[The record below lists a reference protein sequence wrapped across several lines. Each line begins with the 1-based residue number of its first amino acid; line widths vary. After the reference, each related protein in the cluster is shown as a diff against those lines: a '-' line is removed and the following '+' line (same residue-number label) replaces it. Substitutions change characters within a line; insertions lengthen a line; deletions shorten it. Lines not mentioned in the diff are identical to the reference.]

1 VSGGALL
8 VHASDKLSCMPLT
21 DVERDVCRFVVRRF
35 LDQNEATSRRIL
47 LKEFKGSLPA
57 AAQKLVDRSILKVVD
72 HTNETYLPKAIAFHY
87 CGDPAA
93 VTLAQKSMETV
104 LRVLHNFYER
114 ELEKEPQD
122 QRRFTPEDV
131 ETEARKFDSDFD
143 EKMTRVGLYLSEE
156 LDIFY
161 TLQWDEKQVHVK
173 YFRPSERIYEAT
185 KVSNPWDLHV
195 EQGRVSAE
203 RAWENRQSMTFPVAA
218 PSDKDIFDARNSFMR
233 PLQIHDDKE
242 ISRKVFL
249 VHGHAQEVQ
258 QAVVR
263 FLKSLNLDVV
273 ILHEQ
278 PNQGRTI
285 IEKFEKHSGVGFAV
299 VLLTPDDVGAPIDHP
314 DGTKK
319 RARQNVI
326 LELGYFIGKLGR
338 GRVCPIY
345 VEEVELPSDLH
356 GVLWVAYDQSG
367 EWRSK
372 LAREIHAAG
381 IDVDLG
387 KVTKG
392 A

>member
-1 VSGGALL
+1 
-8 VHASDKLSCMPLT
+8 MPLSN
-21 DVERDVCRFVVRRF
+21 VERDICKFVVRRF
-35 LDQNEATSRRIL
+35 LDQNEATPRRIL
-47 LKEFKGSLPA
+47 LKEFKASLPEA
-57 AAQKLVDRSILKVVD
+57 ARKLVDRWVLKVVD
-72 HTNETYLPKAIAFHY
+72 HTNETYLPRAIAFHY
-87 CGDPAA
+87 CGDPVAL
-93 VTLAQKSMETV
+93 TLAKRSMETV
-104 LRVLHNFYER
+104 LRVLRNFYEQ

-122 QRRFTPEDV
+122 QKRFTPADV
-131 ETEARKFDSDFD
+131 ETEARKFDPDFD
-143 EKMTRVGLYLSEE
+143 EKMTDIGLYLTEE
-156 LDIFY
+156 LGIFY
-161 TLQWDEKQVHVK
+161 TLQWDEKQVFVK
-173 YFRPSERIYEAT
+173 HIRPSERVYEAT
-185 KVSNPWDLHV
+185 KVSNPWDLLV
-195 EQGRVSAE
+195 EQGRVSVE
-203 RAWENRQSMTFPVAA
+203 RAWEDRQSKASPVTV
-218 PSDKDIFDARNSFMR
+218 PSDKDNFDALTSFMN
-233 PLQIHDDKE
+233 PSKAHDDQE

-249 VHGHAQEVQ
+249 VHGHDEAVQ
-258 QAVVR
+258 QTVSK
-263 FLKSLNLDVV
+263 FLNSLNLDVV

-285 IEKFEKHSGVGFAV
+285 IEKFEKHSDVGFAV
-299 VLLTPDDVGAPIDHP
+299 VLLTPDDVGAAINHP
-314 DGTKK
+314 ANAKK

-345 VEEVELPSDLH
+345 IEEVELPSDLH